1 MAQVRNLALQGQAV
15 AAIKA
20 VAASKA
26 PAKKEAVPKKKIK
39 VAGLREELATASEA
53 VIGNY

>member
-26 PAKKEAVPKKKIK
+26 PPKKEAVPKKKIK
-39 VAGLREELATASEA
+39 GAGLREELATASEA
-53 VIGNY
+53 VIGN